1 MKHLNTKDNEAYAV
15 LKNMRVSPSKAN
27 IVLEMIR
34 DKKASEA
41 LNILKFSPRSIAK
54 DIGKVLNS
62 AISNAENNHQLDIDI
77 LKVSEAY
84 CGKGMV
90 MKRWRPRAKGRP
102 GRINKFFT
110 NVTIKV
116 AEVQEKVAEVQEE
129 GNLKEK

>member
-1 MKHLNTKDNEAYAV
+1 MKHLNTKDNEAYAIQ
-15 LKNMRVSPSKAN
+15 KNMRVSPSKAN

-34 DKKASEA
+34 GKKASEA
-41 LNILKFSPRSIAK
+41 LNILKFSPRTIAK
-54 DIGKVLNS
+54 DISKVLNS

-90 MKRWRPRAKGRP
+90 MKRWRPRAKGRA

-116 AEVQEKVAEVQEE
+116 TEVQEE
-129 GNLKEK
+129 GKLKEK

>member
-34 DKKASEA
+34 GRKASEA
-41 LNILKFSPRSIAK
+41 LNILKFSKRAIAK
-54 DIGKVLNS
+54 DISKVLHS

-77 LKVSEAY
+77 LKVSDAY

-90 MKRWRPRAKGRP
+90 MKRWRPRAKGRA

-110 NVTIKV
+110 HVTIRV
-116 AEVQEKVAEVQEE
+116 AEDQKE
-129 GNLKEK
+129 GESKEK

>member
-1 MKHLNTKDNEAYAV
+1 MKHLKTKDNEAYAV

-27 IVLEMIR
+27 IILQMIR
-34 DKKASEA
+34 GKKASEA
-41 LNILKFSPRSIAK
+41 LNILKFSSRSIAK

-90 MKRWRPRAKGRP
+90 MKRWRPRAKGRA

-116 AEVQEKVAEVQEE
+116 VEAQEE
-129 GNLKEK
+129 GKLKE

>member
-1 MKHLNTKDNEAYAV
+1 MKHLNTKDNEAYAM

-34 DKKASEA
+34 GKKASEA

-90 MKRWRPRAKGRP
+90 MKRWRPRAKGRA

-116 AEVQEKVAEVQEE
+116 VEDQEE
-129 GNLKEK
+129 GKSKEK

>member
-1 MKHLNTKDNEAYAV
+1 MKHLNTKDNEAYAI

-27 IVLEMIR
+27 IVLAMIR
-34 DKKASEA
+34 GKKASEA
-41 LNILKFSPRSIAK
+41 VNILKFSPRSIAK

-90 MKRWRPRAKGRP
+90 MKRWRPRAKGRA

-110 NVTIKV
+110 KITKDISKPYRNP
-116 AEVQEKVAEVQEE
+116 E
-129 GNLKEK
+129 GVCYTSIYKR

>member
-1 MKHLNTKDNEAYAV
+1 MKHLNTKDNEAYAI

-34 DKKASEA
+34 GKKASEA
-41 LNILKFSPRSIAK
+41 LNILKFSPRIIAK
-54 DIGKVLNS
+54 DISKVLNS

-90 MKRWRPRAKGRP
+90 MKRWRARAKGRP
-102 GRINKFFT
+102 GRIQKFLT
-110 NVTIKV
+110 NITIKLS
-116 AEVQEKVAEVQEE
+116 EE
-129 GNLKEK
+129 QKDSKGKE

>member
-1 MKHLNTKDNEAYAV
+1 MKHLNTKDNEACAIQ
-15 LKNMRVSPSKAN
+15 KNMRVSPSKAN

-34 DKKASEA
+34 GKKASEA
-41 LNILKFSPRSIAK
+41 LNILKFSPRTIAK
-54 DIGKVLNS
+54 DISKVLNS

-90 MKRWRPRAKGRP
+90 MKRWRPRAKGRA

-116 AEVQEKVAEVQEE
+116 TEVQEE
-129 GNLKEK
+129 GKSKEN

>member
-1 MKHLNTKDNEAYAV
+1 MKHFNTKDNEAYAM

-34 DKKASEA
+34 GKKASEA

-90 MKRWRPRAKGRP
+90 MKRWRPRAKGRA
-102 GRINKFFT
+102 GRINIFFT

-116 AEVQEKVAEVQEE
+116 VEDQEE
-129 GNLKEK
+129 GKSKEK